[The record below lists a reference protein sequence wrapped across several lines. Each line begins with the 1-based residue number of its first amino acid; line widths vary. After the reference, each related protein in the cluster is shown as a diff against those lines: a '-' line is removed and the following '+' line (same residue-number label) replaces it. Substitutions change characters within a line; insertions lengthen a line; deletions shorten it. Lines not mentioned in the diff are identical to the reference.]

1 MEFKVNN
8 VKQHHAM
15 KLGEGGEAFF
25 VFETW
30 DDIPESL
37 QTSPVI
43 SPAAS
48 PQSLSQQDVVAP
60 PTLQEPEFLDLNTNA
75 INDGRGDRGP
85 QSRPVI
91 TSNARTQ
98 SDFGRHKVV
107 S

>member
-43 SPAAS
+43 SPATS

-60 PTLQEPEFLDLNTNA
+60 PTLQEPEFLDLNTNVT
-75 INDGRGDRGP
+75 NDGREDRGP

-91 TSNARTQ
+91 PANARTQ
-98 SDFGRHKVV
+98 SDFGRHKIA

>member
-8 VKQHHAM
+8 VKQDHAM

-48 PQSLSQQDVVAP
+48 PQSLSQQDVAAP
-60 PTLQEPEFLDLNTNA
+60 PTLQEPEFLDLNTDA
-75 INDGRGDRGP
+75 ANDGRGDRGP

-91 TSNARTQ
+91 SANARTQ
-98 SDFGRHKVV
+98 SDFGMHDIA

>member
-30 DDIPESL
+30 DEIPESL

-60 PTLQEPEFLDLNTNA
+60 PTLQEPEFLDLNTNTTS
-75 INDGRGDRGP
+75 DGRRDRTT

-91 TSNARTQ
+91 TANARTQ
-98 SDFGRHKVV
+98 SDFGMHNIA

>member
-15 KLGEGGEAFF
+15 KLGEAGEAFF

-48 PQSLSQQDVVAP
+48 PHSLSQQDVVAP
-60 PTLQEPEFLDLNTNA
+60 PTLQEPEFLDLNTDA
-75 INDGRGDRGP
+75 TNDGQRDRTL

-91 TSNARTQ
+91 SANARTQ
-98 SDFGRHKVV
+98 SDFGMHNIAL
-107 S
+107 